1 MDNEEL
7 VQRYQRGDT
16 KALDT
21 LLERNK
27 RIVYMM
33 ANKFYVAKSNSIDEE
48 DLIQEGYI
56 GLMIAAR
63 KYRFNDARRAKFMT
77 YAIHWIYSKMNRFM
91 RQKNTNEETSL
102 NRPTNDDDTEII
114 DIMEDKSFNYDQI
127 EESLY
132 YQEIRAELDQVMN
145 VELTLREKMTI
156 KLSYGWDGECVSLD
170 EIAHMYEGENKQ
182 GTIVAKNRALA
193 KLRRSSWA
201 RKEWEIR
208 KREMAYYTKDTLKRG
223 RL

>member
-7 VQRYQRGDT
+7 VKIYQQGDA

-27 RIVYMM
+27 RMVYMM
-33 ANKFYVAKSNSIDEE
+33 ANKFYVVKSNSIDEE

-63 KYRFNDARRAKFMT
+63 KYRFDNDRRAKFMT
-77 YAIHWIYSKMNRFM
+77 YAIHWIYSKMNRFIK
-91 RQKNTNEETSL
+91 QKNTNEETSL
-102 NRPTNDDDTEII
+102 NRPTNDDDIELI
-114 DIMEDKSFNYDQI
+114 DIMEDKSFNYDQV

-132 YQEIRAELDQVMN
+132 YQEIREELDQVMN
-145 VELTLREKMTI
+145 EELTLGERMAI
-156 KLSYGWDGECVSLD
+156 KLNFGWDGECMSLD
-170 EIAHMYEGENKQ
+170 QIASMYEGEDKQ
-182 GTIVAKNRALA
+182 RTIITKTRALA

-208 KREMAYYTKDTLKRG
+208 RREREYIY
-223 RL
+223 